1 MTNLSHGWR
10 SIFNLQQQL
19 HDLPLLLLFRAQR
32 GLINLNLIN
41 TQSDMFNF
49 RQDKHAAVCLTV
61 NGTSFADTLLNKFDA
76 HQEFVKILDVI
87 RFEEGEVS

>member
-1 MTNLSHGWR
+1 
-10 SIFNLQQQL
+10 
-19 HDLPLLLLFRAQR
+19 
-32 GLINLNLIN
+32 
-41 TQSDMFNF
+41 MFNF